1 MVLDFSDERRVFNM
15 QKKKILDTLVNKI
28 YRNAAPL
35 LVGEACLY
43 TVVGIWMLARPM
55 MVLNALTFV
64 IGAGLILFGL
74 YRVSM
79 VFVSNIGASVGFFD
93 VFVGLMTLVLGMV
106 FCIYPTGAATG
117 IIYVFLILFLL
128 NALRLL
134 AFSVN
139 MARAG
144 FGHYYVDMI
153 MAIVMICLVIA
164 LLFVPNLVGG
174 AFIWALGIYLL
185 IYAVLDVYM
194 LVKLLRLRG
203 AVRRDA

>member
-1 MVLDFSDERRVFNM
+1 MAN
-15 QKKKILDTLVNKI
+15 KKILDNLVNKI

-35 LVGEACLY
+35 LIGEACLY
-43 TVVGIWMLARPM
+43 FVVGVLMLWHPIAA
-55 MVLNALTFV
+55 LNALTFV

-79 VFVSNIGASVGFFD
+79 VFVSNIGATVGFFD
-93 VFVGLMTLVLGMV
+93 VFVGLMTFVLGIV
-106 FCIYPTGAATG
+106 FCIFPSGAATG
-117 IIYVFLILFLL
+117 VIYVFLILFLL

-144 FGHYYVDMI
+144 FGHYYFDMGV
-153 MAIVMICLVIA
+153 AIAMVCLVIA
-164 LLFVPNLVGG
+164 LLFVPNLVAG
-174 AFIWALGIYLL
+174 AVVWALAIYLL

-194 LVKLLRLRG
+194 LIKLLRLRALLG
-203 AVRRDA
+203 AEA

>member
-1 MVLDFSDERRVFNM
+1 MASKKLLDN
-15 QKKKILDTLVNKI
+15 LVNKI

-43 TVVGIWMLARPM
+43 GVIGVLMLVRPITM
-55 MVLNALTFV
+55 LSALTFA
-64 IGAGLILFGL
+64 IGAGLIVFGL
-74 YRVSM
+74 YRVGM

-93 VFVGLMTLVLGMV
+93 VFVGLMTLVLGLI
-106 FCIYPTGAATG
+106 FCIFPSGAATG

-128 NALRLL
+128 NALRVL

-144 FGHYYVDMI
+144 FGHYYFDMW
-153 MAIVMICLVIA
+153 MAIVMLCLVVA

-174 AFIWALGIYLL
+174 ALVWLLGLYLL

-194 LVKLLRLRG
+194 LVKLLRLR
-203 AVRRDA
+203 ALARTNA

>member
-1 MVLDFSDERRVFNM
+1 MA
-15 QKKKILDTLVNKI
+15 KKKLIDNLVNKI

-43 TVVGIWMLARPM
+43 GTVGVLMLLRPIAF
-55 MVLNALTFV
+55 LGALTFV

-74 YRVSM
+74 YRISM
-79 VFVSNIGASVGFFD
+79 VFVSNIGAGVGFFD
-93 VFVGLMTLVLGMV
+93 VFVGLMTLVLGIV
-106 FCIYPTGAATG
+106 FCIFPNGAAIG
-117 IIYVFLILFLL
+117 VIYVFLILFLL

-144 FGHYYVDMI
+144 FGHYYFDMGL
-153 MAIVMICLVIA
+153 AVVMICLVVA

-174 AFIWALGIYLL
+174 AFMWALAVYLL
-185 IYAVLDVYM
+185 VYAALDIYM
-194 LVKLLRLRG
+194 LVKLLRLRVI
-203 AVRRDA
+203 ARRDA

>member
-1 MVLDFSDERRVFNM
+1 MV
-15 QKKKILDTLVNKI
+15 KKKIIDNLINKI

-43 TVVGIWMLARPM
+43 TVVGILMLIRPLA
-55 MVLNALTFV
+55 VLNALTFV
-64 IGAGLILFGL
+64 VGAGLVLFGL
-74 YRVSM
+74 YRISM
-79 VFVSNIGASVGFFD
+79 VFVSNIGATVGFFD
-93 VFVGLMTLVLGMV
+93 VFVGLMTLALGIV
-106 FCIYPTGAATG
+106 FCIFPNGAATG

-144 FGHYYVDMI
+144 FGHYYFDMGL
-153 MAIVMICLVIA
+153 AIVMVCLVIA

-174 AFIWALGIYLL
+174 AFMWALGLYLL
-185 IYAVLDVYM
+185 IYAALDVYM
-194 LVKLLRLRG
+194 FIKLLRLRVTSRQV
-203 AVRRDA
+203 A